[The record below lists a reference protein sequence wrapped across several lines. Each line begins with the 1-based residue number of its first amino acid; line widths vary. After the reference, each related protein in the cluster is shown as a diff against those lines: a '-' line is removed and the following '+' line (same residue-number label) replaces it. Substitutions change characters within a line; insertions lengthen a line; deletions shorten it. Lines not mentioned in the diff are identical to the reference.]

1 MQKLIYHQMK
11 LKQILILTSTVIQLL
26 FKTRKDAVTMHY
38 TFWLRDFAKY
48 SIKLWYIYNEFHSWF
63 DDVAKTTG
71 IVFIS

>member
-26 FKTRKDAVTMHY
+26 FKTRKEAITMHY

-48 SIKLWYIYNEFHSWF
+48 SK
-63 DDVAKTTG
+63 
-71 IVFIS
+71 IVVMNFTVDLMM